1 MEDIMSEQETRD
13 TTGQMPTAF
22 PPEVMDAS
30 DTRTARGERPLHLR
44 VLRALIEGQVDEAR
58 VDEALELAQ
67 EVYEL
72 ELANVSLESY
82 RSAS

>member
-1 MEDIMSEQETRD
+1 MSEQETSD
-13 TTGQMPTAF
+13 MTGQMPAAL
-22 PPEVMDAS
+22 PSEVMDAS
-30 DTRTARGERPLHLR
+30 DPGTVKGERPLHLR
-44 VLRALIEGQVDEAR
+44 VLRAMIEGQVDEAR
-58 VDEALELAQ
+58 VDQALALAQ

>member
-1 MEDIMSEQETRD
+1 MSEQETSD
-13 TTGQMPTAF
+13 TTGRTPAAL

-30 DTRTARGERPLHLR
+30 EPRTADAERPLHLR
-44 VLRALIEGQVDEAR
+44 VLRAMIEGQVDERR
-58 VDEALELAQ
+58 VDQALALAQ

-72 ELANVSLESY
+72 ELANFSLESY

>member
-1 MEDIMSEQETRD
+1 MSEQDTSD
-13 TTGQMPTAF
+13 TTGRTPTAL
-22 PPEVMDAS
+22 PPDVMDAP
-30 DTRTARGERPLHLR
+30 DPRTAQEERPLHLR
-44 VLRALIEGQVDEAR
+44 VLRAMIEGQVDEGR
-58 VDEALELAQ
+58 VDRALALAE

>member
-1 MEDIMSEQETRD
+1 MSEKETAD
-13 TTGQMPTAF
+13 TTGRTPTAL
-22 PPEVMDAS
+22 PPDVMDAS
-30 DTRTARGERPLHLR
+30 DPRMVPGERPLHLR
-44 VLRALIEGQVDEAR
+44 VLKAMIEGQVDEGR
-58 VDEALELAQ
+58 VDQALALAQ